1 MSDLIVLGTDT
12 DAGKTTFALLWMAAF
27 GDRYAYWKPVE
38 TGDSDTGCVR
48 RFCPLATVWDPVARF
63 AEPVAPPLAA
73 RREGRP
79 LPSSAEI
86 TLARPAGDLP
96 LLIETFGGPLSPL
109 NETQLQLDLIRGD
122 RGPPKVSISR
132 GRSPAGRAS

>member
-12 DAGKTTFALLWMAAF
+12 DAGKTTFALLWMTAF

-48 RFCPLATVWDPVARF
+48 QFCPLAPGWAPVPRS
-63 AEPVAPPLAA
+63 AEPAPPPLAA

-79 LPSSAEI
+79 IPSAAEI
-86 TLARPAGDLP
+86 TLARPADDLP
-96 LLIETFGGPLSPL
+96 LLIET
-109 NETQLQLDLIRGD
+109 
-122 RGPPKVSISR
+122 
-132 GRSPAGRAS
+132 